1 MIVGERTP
9 GGAHLSPEYRV
20 EDRFVVSI
28 SIAQVLD
35 PDGKTW
41 RETRISGKEVA
52 VEDIKVA
59 DLNGD
64 GKIDIV
70 AAGRQTK
77 NLVIY
82 FNKR

>member
-1 MIVGERTP
+1 M
-9 GGAHLSPEYRV
+9 
-20 EDRFVVSI
+20 FVVGWRAMNAPGVPGI
-28 SIAQVLD
+28 KMFTPMD
-35 PDGKTW
+35 KDGKRW
-41 RETRISGKEVA
+41 RETVISGKELA

-70 AAGRQTK
+70 AAARQTK

-82 FNKR
+82 FNQR